1 MRWKG
6 RWITIPWLLFFLAVA
21 FPVSAQRSLSD
32 IPFFAS
38 GSQAYRRGDFATAA
52 AEFQRAWSVLGSQA
66 DAFDRSVVASRLI
79 ESLYRNG
86 DGRTAVVW
94 YRGIADM
101 ALSREAQKW
110 VALSML
116 KAGYFEESIAFL
128 ETLTVEAGPDELRW
142 ISLLKAHAY
151 FRFGNAEQAHEIVR
165 SDSLVPANPEE
176 AFFFAGVAYE
186 AKEWEEAL
194 GRCEDILIG
203 EIDETLRFKVKLLRA
218 RAMAGRGDS
227 DGSVRH
233 LLDLIEDYREEKLI
247 YRAFDVLMQSVTE
260 ETRDLVATSVAEW
273 QRDSESAN
281 LRLAADYYG
290 ILIDSDPREE
300 TIVNKLETFI
310 AANAQHPLAREARLM
325 VISLRPGRALDELLI
340 SSESDVMIGTR
351 DRLASPDFETIIEM
365 AGTLDRKQREM
376 FLFNAA
382 ISALCEG
389 DDSTFVSLE
398 SEIEGDGM
406 GAIHADLL
414 FLSGLYYAAQANPR
428 AFSILSEFPRRYPE
442 HPSVF
447 DAKLALAEMHLNQ
460 VPPQPGEALKIIE
473 ELKPLSIQSW
483 RRERLDYAEIWVEL
497 LSPRSTRVLE
507 TTTAFL
513 VAWPDSRFR
522 AEVTMLMAMEFF
534 EMRDYTKA
542 RESFEAVARDYPE
555 SEFADTALFFS
566 AKASEMSGDE
576 LAGAGW
582 DEVIASGGGLA
593 NLARHQKAID
603 LLRQDRFDEAIR
615 VFDQIIR
622 QETAPIELRVA
633 ARCDK
638 GYALYLKAISLGA
651 DRKFLEEASEVFG
664 KVFQDEK
671 ASRAWRFQAAVR
683 RGKCLELLDRESD
696 ALEVYQSV
704 NRELDRDSSPQI
716 GSSPR
721 LENNWLF
728 RAGFAA
734 IEILERKKDWKGA
747 VELAETLAERSGPRA
762 IEAAGKAERLR
773 LRYFVWD

>member
-1 MRWKG
+1 MRRKG
-6 RWITIPWLLFFLAVA
+6 RWITVLWLLNCLAVA
-21 FPVSAQRSLSD
+21 LPVKAQRSLSD

-38 GSQAYRRGDFATAA
+38 GSQAYGEGDFATAA

-66 DAFDRSVVASRLI
+66 GGFDRSVVASRLI

-86 DGRTAVVW
+86 DGRTAVRW

-116 KAGYFEESIAFL
+116 DAGYFEESIAFL
-128 ETLTVEAGPDELRW
+128 EALTVEAGPEELRW
-142 ISLLKAHAY
+142 IALLKAHAY
-151 FRFGNAEQAHEIVR
+151 FRFGNPDQAHEIVR
-165 SDSLVPANPEE
+165 SDALVPANPEE
-176 AFFFAGVAYE
+176 AFFFAGIACE
-186 AKEWEEAL
+186 AREWEEAK
-194 GRCEDILIG
+194 GRCEDILKG
-203 EIDETLRFKVKLLRA
+203 ELDETLRFKVKLLRA
-218 RAMAGRGDS
+218 RAMAATGDS
-227 DGSVRH
+227 DSSVRH
-233 LLDLIEDYREEKLI
+233 LLGLIEDHREEELI
-247 YRAFDVLMQSVTE
+247 YRAFDLLMQSVSE

-273 QRDSESAN
+273 QRDSESEN

-310 AANAQHPLAREARLM
+310 GANSRHPLAREALLM
-325 VISLRPGRALDELLI
+325 VYSLRPGRALDEILI
-340 SSESDVMIGTR
+340 SSEIGSR
-351 DRLASPDFETIIEM
+351 DRLESPDFDTIIEM
-365 AGTLDRKQREM
+365 AGALDRKQREM

-398 SEIEGDGM
+398 DRIEEEGM

-414 FLSGLYYAAQANPR
+414 FLSGLYYASQANPR
-428 AFSILSEFPRRYPE
+428 AFSILSEFPRQYPK
-442 HPSVF
+442 HASVF

-473 ELKPLSIQSW
+473 ELRSFSIQRR
-483 RRERLDYAEIWVEL
+483 RRERLDYTEIWVEL

-522 AEVTMLMAMEFF
+522 AEVTMLMAIEFF
-534 EMRDYTKA
+534 EMRDFARA
-542 RESFEAVARDYPE
+542 RESFEAVVRDYPQ
-555 SEFADTALFFS
+555 SGFADTALFFS
-566 AKASEMSGDE
+566 AKASEMSGEE

-582 DEVIASGGGLA
+582 DEVIVSGGELA
-593 NLARHQKAID
+593 DLARHQKAID

-615 VFDQIIR
+615 VFDEIIA
-622 QETAPIELRVA
+622 QESAPAELRVA

-664 KVFQDEK
+664 NIFDDEK

-683 RGKCLELLDRESD
+683 RGKCLELLERESD
-696 ALEVYQSV
+696 ALEVYQLV
-704 NRELDRDSSPQI
+704 NLELDRDSSPQI

-734 IEILERKKDWKGA
+734 IDILERKKDWKGA
-747 VELAETLAERSGPRA
+747 VELAENLAERSGPRA
-762 IEAAGKAERLR
+762 IEAARKAERLR

>member
-1 MRWKG
+1 MRLVG
-6 RWITIPWLLFFLAVA
+6 RWATILWLLSFVVGAL
-21 FPVSAQRSLSD
+21 PVSAQRSLAD
-32 IPFFAS
+32 IPFFTS
-38 GSQAYRRGDFATAA
+38 GSEAYQEGDFATAA
-52 AEFQRAWSVLGSQA
+52 AEFQRAWSVLGNQA
-66 DAFDRSVVASRLI
+66 DVFDRSVVASRLI

-86 DGRTAVVW
+86 DGRTAVLW

-116 KAGYFEESIAFL
+116 EAGYFEESIAFL

-142 ISLLKAHAY
+142 IALLKAHAY
-151 FRFGNAEQAHEIVR
+151 FRFGNPEQAHEIVK
-165 SDSLVPANPEE
+165 SKGLVPANPEDG
-176 AFFFAGVAYE
+176 FFFAGIAYE
-186 AKEWEEAL
+186 AKEWDEAL
-194 GRCEDILIG
+194 DRCQGILSG
-203 EIDETLRFKVKLLRA
+203 EIDRTLRFKVELLRA
-218 RAMAGRGDS
+218 RAMAGAGDS

-233 LLDLIEDYREEKLI
+233 LLGLIDDFRDEELI
-247 YRAFDVLMQSVTE
+247 YRAFDVLMQSVSE
-260 ETRDLVATSVAEW
+260 EIRDLVASAVAGW

-281 LRLAADYYG
+281 LRMAADYYG

-300 TIVNKLETFI
+300 TIINKLETFI
-310 AANAQHPLAREARLM
+310 GANSQHPLAREALLM
-325 VISLRPGRALDELLI
+325 VVSLRPGKALNEILI
-340 SSESDVMIGTR
+340 SSESDVISSRG
-351 DRLASPDFETIIEM
+351 RLDFETIIEM

-389 DDSTFVSLE
+389 EDTTFDSLE
-398 SEIEGDGM
+398 NEIEGVGI
-406 GAIHADLL
+406 GAVHADLL
-414 FLSGLYYAAQANPR
+414 FLSGLYYASQANPQ
-428 AFSILSEFPRRYPE
+428 AFSILSEFPRQYPE

-473 ELKPLSIQSW
+473 ELRPLSIQKR

-507 TTTAFL
+507 ATTAFL
-513 VAWPDSRFR
+513 VAWPDSRFN

-534 EMRDYTKA
+534 EMRNFAKA

-582 DEVIASGGGLA
+582 DEVILSGGELA

-615 VFDQIIR
+615 IFDQIIR
-622 QETAPIELRVA
+622 QESAPVELRVA

-638 GYALYLKAISLGA
+638 GFALYLKAISLGA
-651 DRKFLEEASEVFG
+651 DRKFLEEASGVFG
-664 KVFQDEK
+664 NVFADDK

-683 RGKCLELLDRESD
+683 RGKCLELLGRELD

-704 NRELDRDSSPQI
+704 NLELDRDSAPQV

-734 IEILERKKDWKGA
+734 IDILERKKDWKGA

-762 IEAAGKAERLR
+762 IEAARKAERLR
-773 LRYFVWD
+773 LRNFVWD